1 MGGFS
6 SLKQSPAGF
15 TGALPPPA
23 LCVLLCQPGNPA
35 PHPQVM
41 WIQSPTVSQVIFL
54 AFEHLLYAK
63 AGVTTKAGARPAGG
77 SSHTKRWTNTQQGCV
92 VTKAEAL
99 LQDTEGGSPT
109 LPWEPGLDK
118 GGDDSNVA
126 KGDKEF
132 LGKQEGQ
139 GRVVPGTG
147 TQVQT
152 GGHRNVTRGRPEG
165 PCAGRA
171 AGRGWGQQS
180 KTGCSW

>member
-1 MGGFS
+1 MGHWLFLTPRLPAS
-6 SLKQSPAGF
+6 RTEAPSLTKW
-15 TGALPPPA
+15 GASLLLNSHLLASQGHFPPGHFPRLPSVCFFA
-23 LCVLLCQPGNPA
+23 SLEIQPLTPNCK
-35 PHPQVM
+35 

-92 VTKAEAL
+92 VTKAKAL
-99 LQDTEGGSPT
+99 LQDTEGGPPT

-132 LGKQEGQ
+132 LGKQGGREGLFQ
-139 GRVVPGTG
+139 AQAHRCRQEATG
-147 TQVQT
+147 M
-152 GGHRNVTRGRPEG
+152 
-165 PCAGRA
+165 
-171 AGRGWGQQS
+171 
-180 KTGCSW
+180 